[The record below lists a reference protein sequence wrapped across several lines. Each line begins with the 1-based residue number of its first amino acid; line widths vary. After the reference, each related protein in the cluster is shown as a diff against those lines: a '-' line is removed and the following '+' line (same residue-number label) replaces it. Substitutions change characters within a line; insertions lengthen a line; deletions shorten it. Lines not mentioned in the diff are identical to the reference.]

1 MLRDWTS
8 VLGRVQKRERERCS
22 RNRSHSQKPKPKT
35 KTKNQN
41 RNKNKTEW
49 NRTVQNREHLIA
61 GKHIFKW
68 LSTWPWPGRRRRG
81 RGSKWVA
88 GCNGSKCPP
97 QAHKSACMK
106 WCSCVSFFSCFQAK
120 CRHSL
125 GRKLWGNL

>member
-35 KTKNQN
+35 KTET
-41 RNKNKTEW
+41 KTKLNGTEQYRIE
-49 NRTVQNREHLIA
+49 NTLSLANTSLSGCQRGRGQA
-61 GKHIFKW
+61 G
-68 LSTWPWPGRRRRG
+68 GGGG

-88 GCNGSKCPP
+88 GCNGSKCRP

-125 GRKLWGNL
+125 GRKLWGIL